1 MRLMGS
7 ARRAFY
13 GSLGG
18 LRGTLLLTG
27 FRKLLATF
35 GVVGTTAPEQVAERL
50 EELGVLDGWSPE
62 ARRALALTTHLIY
75 GGGTGTVLGQGCK
88 GGSRLIPLLYGYVPS
103 RKQTSASERKR
114 GNGPART

>member
-18 LRGTLLLTG
+18 LGGTLVLTG

-50 EELGVLDGWSPE
+50 EELGVLDEWSPE

-75 GGGTGTVLGQGCK
+75 RGGTGTVLGLLRRRR
-88 GGSRLIPLLYGYVPS
+88 GG
-103 RKQTSASERKR
+103 A
-114 GNGPART
+114 A